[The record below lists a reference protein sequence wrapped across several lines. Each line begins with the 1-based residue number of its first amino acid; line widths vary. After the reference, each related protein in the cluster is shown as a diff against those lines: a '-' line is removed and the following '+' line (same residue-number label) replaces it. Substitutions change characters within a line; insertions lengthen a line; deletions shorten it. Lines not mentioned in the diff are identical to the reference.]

1 MNENLDGQDDS
12 NPRLNVSIKE
22 MKDSLYLV
30 ETFWLQQTE
39 NQKARELYLKM
50 KDEVR
55 FIELQNLRQTNLLGI
70 FRVENSPIR
79 FSN

>member
-1 MNENLDGQDDS
+1 MNKNLDEQDDS
-12 NPRLNVSIKE
+12 NPRLNVSIEE

-55 FIELQNLRQTNLLGI
+55 FIELQNLRQTNLLEF
-70 FRVENSPIR
+70 FRV
-79 FSN
+79 